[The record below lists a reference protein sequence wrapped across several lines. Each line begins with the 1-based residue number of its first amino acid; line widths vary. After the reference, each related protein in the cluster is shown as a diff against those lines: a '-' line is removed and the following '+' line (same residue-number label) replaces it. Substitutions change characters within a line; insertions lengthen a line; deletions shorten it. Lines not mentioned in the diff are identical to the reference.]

1 MRLAAPQF
9 TLGMSHSALRD
20 TRPVSTSG
28 QLAVNRHE
36 HLIECVSVNDDVGMM
51 IWTYNDLKLITIQ
64 TLSDKEMKIN

>member
-9 TLGMSHSALRD
+9 TLGMSHSALWD
-20 TRPVSTSG
+20 TRPVSTSA

-36 HLIECVSVNDDVGMM
+36 HLIECVSVNDDVDM